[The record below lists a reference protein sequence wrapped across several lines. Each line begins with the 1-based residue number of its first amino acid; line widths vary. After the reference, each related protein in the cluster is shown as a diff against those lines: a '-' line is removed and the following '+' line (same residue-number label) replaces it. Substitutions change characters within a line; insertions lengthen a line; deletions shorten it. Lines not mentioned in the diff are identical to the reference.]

1 MNVKSQIGMRS
12 RAKIVPMK
20 YQINEYAMHTM
31 QIIYK
36 MKQKETQHKSPNEKH
51 NATKWNELKETND
64 WVMSILQVVNV

>member
-1 MNVKSQIGMRS
+1 MRS

-64 WVMSILQVVNV
+64 